1 MQETPEQARAR
12 LAKRAAEMRD
22 LRVNRTLDNTDR
34 SASETLTVAESF
46 DDIREEMVNNRIDTP
61 AVETRLKD
69 QIADPLRK
77 ISGDMFPILKDRL
90 KQLRQSLDDPKTGKE
105 LLQKLLAQADAILV
119 EMKLV
124 LDKMLELE
132 TFNEVVEQLRQI
144 IANQGQLSDET
155 LKRQKEELKRKL
167 HDLEK

>member
-1 MQETPEQARAR
+1 M
-12 LAKRAAEMRD
+12 
-22 LRVNRTLDNTDR
+22 
-34 SASETLTVAESF
+34 
-46 DDIREEMVNNRIDTP
+46 
-61 AVETRLKD
+61 
-69 QIADPLRK
+69 
-77 ISGDMFPILKDRL
+77 
-90 KQLRQSLDDPKTGKE
+90 
-105 LLQKLLAQADAILV
+105 LAQADAILV

-167 HDLEK
+167 RDLEK